1 MVFLYLEQSHAPNE
15 LIVSNTYRV
24 LKDTIAEYETN
35 IITKYNL
42 IQETKGFS
50 EDGKSFFF
58 NFKW

>member
-1 MVFLYLEQSHAPNE
+1 MFFLYLEQSHAPNE

-50 EDGKSFFF
+50 EDGKSF
-58 NFKW
+58 